1 MRESLQRID
10 GLLRE
15 SPAFQ
20 ALAESQRHRV
30 AADLAV
36 VAAFLRP
43 EAGPPRAG
51 KGLRTGPR
59 LGALLREVALPEFV
73 RALVAGT
80 FQAVVDASLQQMKA
94 YAELMAAMARS
105 VDSLRGD
112 ADLRAEVA
120 ARLEQR
126 LREIF
131 VIEGGPEAESR

>member
-1 MRESLQRID
+1 M
-10 GLLRE
+10 
-15 SPAFQ
+15 
-20 ALAESQRHRV
+20 
-30 AADLAV
+30 
-36 VAAFLRP
+36 
-43 EAGPPRAG
+43 
-51 KGLRTGPR
+51 
-59 LGALLREVALPEFV
+59 

-94 YAELMAAMARS
+94 YAELMAATARS